1 MQRAVLSRTLGE
13 RFQLWMFM
21 PNSRPR
27 RYAFRM
33 RKVVC
38 LLLASL
44 LLAAT
49 PVVADDAAA
58 EGNCFSRKAQRREI
72 SAGHVV
78 SPGKIS
84 RSISGDVLKMRL
96 CRTAGGPVWQ
106 ATALQR
112 NGRVVG
118 YVFDGRTGRRI
129 R

>member
-1 MQRAVLSRTLGE
+1 
-13 RFQLWMFM
+13 
-21 PNSRPR
+21 
-27 RYAFRM
+27 M

-38 LLLASL
+38 LLILAL
-44 LLAAT
+44 LMAAP
-49 PVVADDAAA
+49 PVVASDTAAA
-58 EGNCFSRKAQRREI
+58 EGTCFSRKAQRKEI
-72 SAGHVV
+72 RAGNVV
-78 SPGKIS
+78 PPGRIS

-96 CRTAGGPVWQ
+96 CRTASGPVWQ

>member
-1 MQRAVLSRTLGE
+1 
-13 RFQLWMFM
+13 
-21 PNSRPR
+21 
-27 RYAFRM
+27 M

-38 LLLASL
+38 LLLAL
-44 LLAAT
+44 LLSAAT
-49 PVVADDAAA
+49 PVVVADEAVA
-58 EGNCFSRKAQRREI
+58 EGTCMTSKAQRREI
-72 SAGHVV
+72 RAGHVV
-78 SPGKIS
+78 PPGQIS
-84 RSISGDVLKMRL
+84 QNISGDVLKMRL